1 MKHGTVFAELALLGV
16 LSTGGCATGVVQ
28 TEVDQPVPDRV
39 EVALSSGQATFGVGD
54 ELGWIAFGDL
64 ALAPAPGQMRDV
76 LVIVRAE
83 PVDADGFDWIGRY
96 LALAD

>member
-1 MKHGTVFAELALLGV
+1 MRHWSGFAVLGV
-16 LSTGGCATGVVQ
+16 AGCLGLGGCSTGVVQ
-28 TEVDQPVPDRV
+28 TELDQPIPDRV

-64 ALAPAPGQMRDV
+64 ALAPAPGQMKDA

-83 PVDADGFDWIGRY
+83 PIEASQFDWIGRY